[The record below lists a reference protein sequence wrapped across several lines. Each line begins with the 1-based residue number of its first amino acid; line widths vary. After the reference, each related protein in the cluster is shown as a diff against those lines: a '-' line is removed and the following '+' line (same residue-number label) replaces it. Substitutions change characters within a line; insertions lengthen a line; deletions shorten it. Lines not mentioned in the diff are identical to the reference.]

1 MPAKKHRQSRPVN
14 RTPKLILEA
23 LEPRIAP
30 TVLTADGMLPFTDSN
45 GDHIQVYY
53 DGPEGSQIDVLD
65 TGGGDIGDGDNIGS
79 IEITGSDANSS
90 LRIYNDGFVSGDTP
104 IGGNGA
110 GPGGNGGIFTTED
123 EDLGE
128 LILNVNPDWSSTGP
142 ATLTEDAGITIGG
155 ELRTLLMSGTI
166 DFDEAGNFITT
177 GGNLGVAL
185 FLGDMVLDSDTG
197 LADITAGAAGA
208 GDVGV
213 LMVAGDIHTSTEGPE
228 LDPQAMA
235 GATPLVIADDVGNG
249 TVGSLRLQLSG
260 PTPTAD
266 VWAVPVPGGGSV
278 LATVELFGEGTGL
291 TVTARGAGG
300 DVGWVWGDEATL
312 GNIWFRGAADTDV
325 GAVENDGGALATV
338 ANRTAGGDLL
348 WVGASGGNAEAI
360 ATLASGKIG
369 VIFRGA
375 GSEPIAGSEW
385 FRGGVETEGDL
396 GLLSTGVLA
405 GDVGVGGDLTT
416 LRAGSIM
423 HTDLEVGGNAGLIRS
438 DVVFASD
445 MWIDGV
451 LEQMRLGRGGMLDSE
466 LQALGGIGSFNSAGA
481 VVNSDI
487 ASLYDTGEALV
498 GGMIQQFRAPEM
510 DSVDVYAFAGFGTVT
525 VTGVISDSEFDARHD
540 DPYSDPPTEVGG
552 GIARFQVGG
561 MADESGLAVLMDA
574 GQVSIGRG
582 GMAGDSDVEIG
593 GNLGTFQN
601 QGDMSDVSDLGVGG
615 NLTGSLIVRGSLI
628 DQSSIEISGNAT
640 RIQIG
645 GDAHESYITVGQY
658 VEQVLIGG
666 DLVDGGSGI
675 YAGSA
680 GRIQVGAINSSDGIH
695 VEGDVELVQ
704 VGNAVGPEDGDG
716 HGGIDIEGS
725 AGIIRVASSLVHVGI
740 FVDGDVEQL
749 QVNGSVLEGSRIDID
764 GNATR
769 IDIKRDFADSHL
781 DVGGDLDLLGIG
793 GALQNSSIDVDGD
806 ATKAVIHEWLG
817 DDGVHV
823 GENLESLV
831 VQTPMESGGDSLY
844 VDGDLSSARFQGITE
859 LSAYVGG
866 SVGEF
871 MVNGPTEDLMLGVE
885 GDLTTFSV
893 RGSVSETDLN
903 VGGNADTIQVV
914 GGAQQFGVD
923 IHGMLNTF
931 LVRGSLVNS
940 GEEDGIWV
948 GGGITSFTVTEVVTG
963 YDISTQDWDAEGYP
977 IIGAGIGTFR
987 VGELRDAYVGTHGDI
1002 GEFIV
1007 QGAVTDSHIDTR
1019 AYDDYGEGS
1028 LVGGGGI
1035 DTFRA
1040 LGLYDGEVRTAGT
1053 ITEML
1058 IGRGGIDTY
1067 SDIDIY
1073 NGGNLDL
1080 LRTPGFIFGEIYVTG
1095 DVTDILTGG
1104 ADALPGSEPVDFLFA
1119 DNHSFPTSGE
1129 LEVEGD
1135 ILGTIS

>member
-177 GGNLGVAL
+177 GGDLGAAL

-249 TVGSLRLQLSG
+249 TVGGLRLQLSG

-300 DVGWVWGDEATL
+300 DVGRVWGEEATL
-312 GNIWFRGAADTDV
+312 GNIRFRGAADTDV

-338 ANRTAGGDLL
+338 ANQTAGGDLL
-348 WVGASGGNAEAI
+348 WVGASEGNAEAI
-360 ATLASGKIG
+360 ATLASGKVG

-385 FRGGVETEGDL
+385 FRGGVETGGDL

-405 GDVGVGGDLTT
+405 GDVWVGGDLTT

-423 HTDLEVGGNAGLIRS
+423 HTALEVGGNAGLIRS
-438 DVVFASD
+438 DVVFAST

-498 GGMIQQFRAPEM
+498 GGMIESFRAPEM
-510 DSVDVYAFAGFGTVT
+510 HSSAVEALTGFGTV
-525 VTGVISDSEFDARHD
+525 VVAGVVSDTAFDTWHWDLYLAT
-540 DPYSDPPTEVGG
+540 YVGG
-552 GIARFQVGG
+552 GIERFQVGG
-561 MADESGLAVLMDA
+561 MADESRLAVLMDA

-582 GMAGDSDVEIG
+582 GMAGGSDVEISGNLDSLVIGGAFSTASHVSVGGNAARIVIQEWLEAAGVSIG
-593 GNLGTFQN
+593 GNLEFLQ
-601 QGDMSDVSDLGVGG
+601 
-615 NLTGSLIVRGSLI
+615 VRSAV
-628 DQSSIEISGNAT
+628 DGNAE
-640 RIQIG
+640 
-645 GDAHESYITVGQY
+645 DLY
-658 VEQVLIGG
+658 VGG
-666 DLVDGGSGI
+666 DLGTALFASIVELEIDVS
-675 YAGSA
+675 GSA
-680 GRIQVGAINSSDGIH
+680 DEIKVRGGTADFQV
-695 VEGDVELVQ
+695 
-704 VGNAVGPEDGDG
+704 
-716 HGGIDIEGS
+716 
-725 AGIIRVASSLVHVGI
+725 
-740 FVDGDVEQL
+740 
-749 QVNGSVLEGSRIDID
+749 
-764 GNATR
+764 
-769 IDIKRDFADSHL
+769 
-781 DVGGDLDLLGIG
+781 DVGGDLGLLSIG
-793 GALQNSSIDVDGD
+793 RGATN
-806 ATKAVIHEWLG
+806 
-817 DDGVHV
+817 DDRTI
-823 GENLESLV
+823 N
-831 VQTPMESGGDSLY
+831 
-844 VDGDLSSARFQGITE
+844 I
-859 LSAYVGG
+859 
-866 SVGEF
+866 
-871 MVNGPTEDLMLGVE
+871 
-885 GDLTTFSV
+885 
-893 RGSVSETDLN
+893 
-903 VGGNADTIQVV
+903 GGNATSIQVT
-914 GGAQQFGVD
+914 GGAANFDVD
-923 IHGMLNTF
+923 IVGTLEKF
-931 LVRGSLVNS
+931 LVRGTLVDS
-940 GEEDGIWV
+940 EIGV
-948 GGGITSFTVTEVVTG
+948 AGGINTFTVTEVVTNS
-963 YDISTQDWDAEGYP
+963 DISTADYDGEGNP
-977 IIGAGIGTFR
+977 IGGGIGTFR
-987 VGELRDAYVGTHGDI
+987 ARELRHVDVETHGDI
-1002 GEFIV
+1002 GQFIV
-1007 QGAVTDSHIDTR
+1007 RGVVTDSHIDTR

-1035 DTFRA
+1035 GSFRA

-1104 ADALPGSEPVDFLFA
+1104 ADALPGSAPVDFLFA
-1119 DNHSFPTSGE
+1119 DNHSFPTGGE